1 MLTKAERRLIE
12 GLKYRRKIRR
22 RTRLFLAE
30 GPRTIATIL
39 QNEKVRIERIYAVQR
54 WLRKHA
60 DLLQQRQIP
69 WKVIRESELKQISSM
84 ETPNQVV
91 ALVEMPQWDVTI
103 EQIVESPPPRMLF
116 LDQIQE
122 PGNLGT
128 ILRTA
133 CWFDVSVVVCSEHT
147 VDVWNPK
154 VVQATMGAIVYIPV
168 LYANLEE
175 ILTEIRKKHA
185 IPCVGTTLEGQPLPR
200 VAPPTP
206 PWICILGNEAH
217 GVAPALLSLCTHQ
230 VTIPRYTAHPIDSL
244 NVGVAAG
251 ILLAWLQR
259 AVVGTP
265 S

>member
-12 GLKYRRKIRR
+12 GLKHRRKIRR
-22 RTRLFLAE
+22 RTKLFLAE

-54 WLRKHA
+54 WLRKYA
-60 DLLQQRQIP
+60 DLLQRRQIP

-103 EQIVESPPPRMLF
+103 DQVIASPPPRILF

-133 CWFDVSVVVCSEHT
+133 CWFDVSVVVCSEQT

-168 LYANLEE
+168 LYADLEAV
-175 ILTEIRKKHA
+175 LAEIRKKHA
-185 IPCVGTTLEGQPLPR
+185 IPCIGTTLQGQPIHR
-200 VAPPTP
+200 VPPPSP

-217 GVAPALLSLCTHQ
+217 GIRPTLLSQCTHQ
-230 VTIPRYTAHPIDSL
+230 VTIPRYTDSPIDSL
-244 NVGVAAG
+244 NVGVASG
-251 ILLAWLQR
+251 ILLAWLQHTLY
-259 AVVGTP
+259 GMQ